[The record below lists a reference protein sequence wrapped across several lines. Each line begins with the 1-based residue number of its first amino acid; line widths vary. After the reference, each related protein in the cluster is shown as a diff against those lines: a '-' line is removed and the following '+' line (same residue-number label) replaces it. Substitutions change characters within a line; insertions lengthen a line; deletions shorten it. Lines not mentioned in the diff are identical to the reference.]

1 MKLVQGKYNL
11 LLPISEDKP
20 SILVIENPDV
30 MTEFVSSLIQQSAGN
45 EGDFLF
51 VNGEKSLDFQKS
63 VELVIDPFS
72 VDFNNKKVLSSLF
85 SNLSR
90 TGNDFIEKK
99 SDVLQKSITL
109 LEFLVS
115 KENFIGITY
124 NSDFDWTAFFKM
136 FGVQFENEYESL
148 LVKLTEYLK
157 LLSSFSKCELIV
169 FVNLSSYLSQNDL
182 NQLLKT
188 ALYCKIKVVFIESS
202 DILSFSKAHVCVIDK
217 DQCLITR

>member
-30 MTEFVSSLIQQSAGN
+30 MTEFVSSLIQQSTGN